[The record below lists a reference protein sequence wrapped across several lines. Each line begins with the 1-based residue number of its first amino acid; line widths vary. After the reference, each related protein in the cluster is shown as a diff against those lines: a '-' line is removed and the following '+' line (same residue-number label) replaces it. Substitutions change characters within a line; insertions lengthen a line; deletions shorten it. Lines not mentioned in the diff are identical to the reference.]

1 MGKDDKTHINV
12 VVIGHVDSGKST
24 TVSTPSLPP
33 WTSFSSTLVQ
43 NPAAGFTCMAGYA
56 A

>member
-24 TVSTPSLPP
+24 TVRLLRTALPGAATPSK
-33 WTSFSSTLVQ
+33 TSSLTSI
-43 NPAAGFTCMAGYA
+43 
-56 A
+56 

>member
-24 TVSTPSLPP
+24 TVS
-33 WTSFSSTLVQ
+33 FSSSLVGDISVKTTLAML
-43 NPAAGFTCMAGYA
+43 PRLFLGAGHYFS
-56 A
+56 